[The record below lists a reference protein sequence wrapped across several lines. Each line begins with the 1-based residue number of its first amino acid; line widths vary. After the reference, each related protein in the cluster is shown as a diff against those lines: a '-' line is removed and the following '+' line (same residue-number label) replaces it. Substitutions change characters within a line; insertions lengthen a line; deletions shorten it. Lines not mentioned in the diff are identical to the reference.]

1 MGVASQ
7 ETLFPMDLQ
16 LSSSEQTAMPL
27 CRKVCSRG
35 GHGGVMQS
43 HRVPPGARRPATQAS
58 TNGRSAAREQ
68 GKETVEAGDGE
79 IKRGVDDIRAK
90 EESDSDSEE
99 ALISDEDEDEDDD
112 DDDDDDDDGV
122 ANPDNMRQHSYPP
135 RQFSPPFPPEPERR
149 PFVPVSQ
156 VPLSLRFPNGLTSV
170 LERREREESPASRAS
185 SVSSR
190 SENTKPSFPV
200 TITAHRRHK
209 AEELFDF
216 RVVEPDGSLTWRS
229 EDSVEAEDRN
239 AVYAYWD
246 SFPDGRRHFMQADVW
261 YIAQVEAHVPRNR
274 GTSVRVRWVG
284 SPVRTW
290 ERQSRVRQIAPGLL
304 DDYWCDTAAQV
315 VGKRGSSGDDTNV
328 EDDEAVDGG
337 PKRLRVK

>member
-7 ETLFPMDLQ
+7 GTLDPMDLQ

-35 GHGGVMQS
+35 GHGGVMQTR
-43 HRVPPGARRPATQAS
+43 RVPPGARRPATQSS
-58 TNGRSAAREQ
+58 TNGRAAARES
-68 GKETVEAGDGE
+68 GKETVEDGE
-79 IKRGVDDIRAK
+79 RKNGVDNVRAK
-90 EESDSDSEE
+90 EQSDSDSEE
-99 ALISDEDEDEDDD
+99 ELIGDE
-112 DDDDDDDDGV
+112 DDDDDGV
-122 ANPDNMRQHSYPP
+122 AGLDNMRQHSYPP

-149 PFVPVSQ
+149 PFVPDSR

-185 SVSSR
+185 SVSR
-190 SENTKPSFPV
+190 HSENTKPSFPI

-209 AEELFDF
+209 TEELFDF
-216 RVVEPDGSLTWRS
+216 QVVEPDGSRTWRS

-246 SFPDGRRHFMQADVW
+246 SFPDGRRRFMRADVW

-274 GTSVRVRWVG
+274 GISMRVRWVG

-315 VGKRGSSGDDTNV
+315 VGKRGSSGDETNV
-328 EDDEAVDGG
+328 EDDGVVDGG
-337 PKRLRVK
+337 PKRIRVT